1 METYMTRLIADLREI
16 PALAGLPDEVFDW
29 LIEQGEELRLST
41 NEVYLREGGV
51 ADRLVIVLEGEL
63 HARVEGP
70 ERDGQVYVVP
80 SGAISG
86 KLPFSRMTHYGATI
100 RAVAPSR
107 VFWLDVK
114 HFPELMW
121 RFPALLQRLVEV
133 MSDRVREVTRID
145 ERHDKLMAL
154 GKLSAGLA
162 HELNNPRS
170 EERRVGKE
178 E

>member
-1 METYMTRLIADLREI
+1 MTETDTKRLNAELRGI
-16 PALAGLPDEVFDW
+16 SALAGLPDAVFDW
-29 LIEQGEELRLST
+29 LVGQGEEIRLSA

-70 ERDGQVYVVP
+70 ERDGQVYVIP
-80 SGAISG
+80 GGAISG

-114 HFPELMW
+114 HFPEL
-121 RFPALLQRLVEV
+121 
-133 MSDRVREVTRID
+133 
-145 ERHDKLMAL
+145 
-154 GKLSAGLA
+154 
-162 HELNNPRS
+162 
-170 EERRVGKE
+170 
-178 E
+178 